1 MKRYLWA
8 AFSALCF
15 VVLGLSEE
23 SERPPASVESHAIL
37 AYRRQ
42 QDLDRVDE
50 AVAKRRGSVLK
61 PTDYN
66 SYWKRYLS
74 YYNYKENRLLP
85 RRVKTMRFW
94 VNNLHLEVSVE
105 FAQEVPGTDGLLYE
119 IDLRDF
125 GWKPEAFSAVARR
138 EPYFTEPSVDSA
150 TAILLRKVVGIDQ
163 DPKTLHCEAVVR
175 ADWFFRDTTETDR
188 SPSYYDLLYSRFRF
202 GERTEVVTPARTETI
217 VVTPERQELVQD
229 QYGRQFYRTVAAVTK
244 KVERPAVTRKVAGF
258 KKFPKDEKDLERLFA
273 VDKFREH
280 LGEFKI
286 DTRRGAVVE
295 GMEKGVSIVARQN
308 RLIERI
314 ITSMGSYYKT
324 FDVKVTAD
332 ERDFAETLNKNFK
345 FDAGEILFDLP
356 AGGMGALLVDNVGT
370 IVETADN
377 RFATDTSDL
386 KFDSRVRTPG
396 SCFICHEN
404 KYIQPKNLVQ
414 EMIGAGIDIRFKGRE
429 KAISARGFFLNWA
442 KKLEN
447 EQGEFNDFIART
459 SGFRPGENA
468 SSIKAWRDEYDEPVD
483 LKKAIAEF
491 GVDEETFKLVAIKS
505 TKARVN
511 MLLVGMSIPR
521 RTWELNGYKE
531 MQNLYSASR
540 KK

>member
-8 AFSALCF
+8 AFSTLCF

-23 SERPPASVESHAIL
+23 SERSPASVESHAIQ

-42 QDLDRVDE
+42 QELDRYDE
-50 AVAKRRGSVLK
+50 AVAKRKGVILK
-61 PTDYN
+61 PTEYN
-66 SYWKRYLS
+66 SYWKRFLS
-74 YYNYKENRLLP
+74 YYNYRENRLLP

-94 VNNLHLEVSVE
+94 VNNLHLETAVE
-105 FAQEVPGTDGLLYE
+105 FAVEVPGSDGLLYE

-125 GWKPEAFSAVARR
+125 GWRPEAFSAVARR
-138 EPYFTEPSVDSA
+138 ETYFTEPSVDSA
-150 TAILLRKVVGIDQ
+150 TAILLRKAIGIDQ

-175 ADWFFRDTTETDR
+175 ADWFFRETMETDR

-202 GERTEVVTPARTETI
+202 GVREEVEKETV
-217 VVTPERQELVQD
+217 VVTPEKQELWQD
-229 QYGRQFYRTVAAVTK
+229 QYGRQFYKTIPAVTK
-244 KVERPAVTRKVAGF
+244 VVEKKKKVTGF

-295 GMEKGVSIVARQN
+295 GSEKGVSIVARQN

-370 IVETADN
+370 IIETADN

-386 KFDSRVRTPG
+386 KFDARVRTPG

-414 EMIGAGIDIRFKGRE
+414 EMIAAGIDIRFKGKD
-429 KAISARGFFLNWA
+429 KAIAAKGFFLNWA
-442 KKLEN
+442 KKIDN
-447 EQGEFNDFIART
+447 EQEEFNDFIART

-468 SSIKAWRDEYDEPVD
+468 SAIKAWRDEYDEPVD
-483 LKKAIAEF
+483 LKKAIIEF
-491 GVDEETFKLVAIKS
+491 GVDEETFKLLAIRS